1 MDYWGGGGGKW
12 YVGPPLKFL
21 EDWPPLPPLST
32 PMLLTLYIKTVDV
45 LTHSSQHV
53 TCYMVFWQ
61 YQPNLALLNNVP
73 VLQLSIAMLL
83 TKQTIA

>member
-1 MDYWGGGGGKW
+1 MGGLLGGQMVCW
-12 YVGPPLKFL
+12 PPSQIFGGLA
-21 EDWPPLPPLST
+21 PLPPLST

-53 TCYMVFWQ
+53 TCYVVFWQ
-61 YQPNLALLNNVP
+61 YQPNLALLNSVP